1 MNILELNNL
10 IDITLEQ
17 ASNEFPFDF
26 EDHEVELISTDLDV
40 DMDRLLLEEM
50 AVRKDTT
57 VDNLLSKS

>member
-26 EDHEVELISTDLDV
+26 DEQEVELISTDLDV
-40 DMDRLLLEEM
+40 DMDKVLLENQKVS
-50 AVRKDTT
+50 AQW
-57 VDNLLSKS
+57 